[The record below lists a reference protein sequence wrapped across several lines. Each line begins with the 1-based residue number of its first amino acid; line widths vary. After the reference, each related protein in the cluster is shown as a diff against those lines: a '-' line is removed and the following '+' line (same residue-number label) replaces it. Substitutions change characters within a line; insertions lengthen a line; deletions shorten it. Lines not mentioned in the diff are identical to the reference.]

1 GMILS
6 RFSADRGANSL
17 MSCAV
22 IVVIGLVLSRFADGI
37 RDPVTVVENFW
48 TSAVAAGGVWASA
61 AGTTMPTMAPA
72 PSACITASDSFF
84 LFAFNMQPPMES
96 LDNYNSLGRY
106 PQIRTAMATGTARS
120 YGLFRCTR
128 NTEDRFFCREIDRS
142 LFWKRLDITTMMK
155 RAATKCCACYT
166 GSCKTVANLPTK

>member
-1 GMILS
+1 
-6 RFSADRGANSL
+6 
-17 MSCAV
+17 
-22 IVVIGLVLSRFADGI
+22 
-37 RDPVTVVENFW
+37 
-48 TSAVAAGGVWASA
+48 
-61 AGTTMPTMAPA
+61 
-72 PSACITASDSFF
+72 
-84 LFAFNMQPPMES
+84 MES

-166 GSCKTVANLPTK
+166 GSCKTVANLPTKRSSEATRRWAQSWRTTVEKVQLLMFL